1 MGEKG
6 HSTIFKEIS
15 QLINLESLRLN
26 FERFFNFF
34 SYYKKGMNF
43 ISSDIED
50 EFFTEFRNNI
60 VYLVNLKEFELGLG
74 WF

>member
-1 MGEKG
+1 MD
-6 HSTIFKEIS
+6 
-15 QLINLESLRLN
+15 
-26 FERFFNFF
+26 
-34 SYYKKGMNF
+34 F

-74 WF
+74 WFEIINKF